1 MAIRSFAC
9 TRHMKRICIA
19 LMFVFVSVTAL
30 LGQEELKDSLT
41 QVLRNL
47 PEDTVRVMT
56 LISLGQLYEGNAP
69 DSAIHYYEESLW
81 LSEKLNY
88 TRGVINYY
96 TNVTFVYNLLGRADT
111 SLLLNLKALE
121 IARGF
126 GDRNRLA
133 ACLNNLGSSYFNLLV
148 YDSATK
154 YYLQAAE
161 VLKAMGDTLRLTVL
175 YSNLTGLFK
184 DTGDYER
191 SLHYGAKALD
201 LARAWNER
209 LNIIIAINNYSLP
222 LINTRQFDK
231 VIPLLQEGIALCRE
245 TDNRSAMSSLLINL
259 GDAYIKS
266 GQFAQAKKAYE
277 EGLGLAESIQ
287 DLSGVCFNLRGLS
300 LYYLHTKNWQQALAY
315 VNRSQGLALSHNF
328 QDHLVENYLQL
339 SDLALATG
347 DMQGYRTYRFRSDS
361 ITQSMNQVR
370 FEKNLH
376 QQEQYYQARIR
387 EQQIEKLTQEK
398 ELKALQYRN
407 RLYLFGSALLLV
419 ISAWVVLFIRSRQK
433 RLLLEGE
440 AALQEKRIH
449 QLETEKQ
456 LLASEAVLK
465 GQEEERR
472 RLAKD
477 LHDGLGGM
485 LSGIKFSFSHMKENL
500 IMTPENQQEF
510 ARSMDMLDSSI
521 SELRRVAH
529 NMMPESLLRYGLDAS
544 LKDFCKSITASG
556 QIRITYQSFD
566 LERLQLEQRTSVTI
580 YRIVLELINNILKHA
595 AAQTALVQL
604 IYANDKLTIIVED
617 DGMGFDTSS
626 ISAGKG
632 MGWTNIRSRVEYLK
646 GRYEIQSQPGKGT
659 TVSIEFQ
666 V

>member
-1 MAIRSFAC
+1 M
-9 TRHMKRICIA
+9 
-19 LMFVFVSVTAL
+19 
-30 LGQEELKDSLT
+30 KDSLK
-41 QVLRNL
+41 QVLRSL

-56 LISLGQLYEGNAP
+56 LISLGQLYEGNAS
-69 DSAIHYYEESLW
+69 DSAIYYYEESLR

-111 SLLLNLKALE
+111 SLTLNLKALE

-133 ACLNNLGSSYFNLLV
+133 ACLNNLGSSYLNLLV
-148 YDSATK
+148 YDSAAK

-161 VLKAMGDTLRLTVL
+161 VLQTMGDTLRLTVM
-175 YSNLTGLFK
+175 YSNLTSLFK

-191 SLHYGAKALD
+191 SLLYGAKALE
-201 LARAWNER
+201 LARAWKDR
-209 LNIIIAINNYSLP
+209 MQIVIAINNYTLP
-222 LINTRQFDK
+222 LINTQQYDK
-231 VIPLLQEGIALCRE
+231 AIVLLKEGLALCRE
-245 TDNRSAMSSLLINL
+245 TDNRSAMTILLVNL

-266 GQFAQAKKAYE
+266 GQFAKARGAYE
-277 EGLGLAESIQ
+277 EGLVLAESIR

-300 LYYLHTKNWQQALAY
+300 LYYLHTKNWQQALDY
-315 VNRSQGLALSHNF
+315 IKRSQALALSNNF
-328 QDHLVENYLQL
+328 QDHLLNNYLQF
-339 SDLALATG
+339 SDLALAMG
-347 DMQGYRTYRFRSDS
+347 DMLGYRIYRFRSDS
-361 ITQSMNQVR
+361 ITNVMNHVR
-370 FEKNLH
+370 FKENLH

-387 EQQIEKLTQEK
+387 EHQIDRLKQER
-398 ELKALQYRN
+398 EVNALQYRN
-407 RLYLFGSALLLV
+407 RMFLFGSVLLLV
-419 ISAWVVLFIRSRQK
+419 ISISIVLFIRTRQK
-433 RLLLEGE
+433 RLLLESE

-456 LLASEAVLK
+456 LLASQAVLK

-485 LSGIKFSFSHMKENL
+485 LSGIKFSFSHMKDNL

-544 LKDFCKSITASG
+544 LKDFCKGITASG

-566 LERLQLEQRTSVTI
+566 LNHLQLDQTTSVTV
-580 YRIVLELINNILKHA
+580 YRIVQELINNILKHA
-595 AAQTALVQL
+595 AAQTAIVQL
-604 IYANDKLTIIVED
+604 INANDKLAIIVED
-617 DGMGFDTSS
+617 DGKGFDTSS